1 VRTAAAIALA
11 RSGPK
16 RSPSAQDRAIAAAVR
31 HTAELLGNTPA
42 VARSSYIDPRL
53 LDLYRAGVTID
64 PARTASVE
72 SELRALLFS

>member
-1 VRTAAAIALA
+1 VALA
-11 RSGPK
+11 RTGPK

-31 HTAELLGNTPA
+31 TTAQLLGNTPA

-64 PARTASVE
+64 PDRTSAVE
-72 SELRALLFS
+72 SELRALLFV